1 MKNNSSLDILNHFT
15 KKMNTFEMQ
24 ISGDKIGL
32 SVSGGGDSTAL
43 LYLTKEWAERNKKT
57 IFVATVDHGLRE
69 ESLKESQTVKKT
81 CESLGIKCT
90 ILKWTGWDKSGNLQ
104 DAARSARNR
113 LIGSWAYSLGLNA
126 IATGHTVDDQA
137 ETFLLRLAR
146 GSGVDGLSGMAESI
160 NKDGIIWFRPLI
172 ELQRTQLRE
181 YLTMNKISW
190 FEDPSNK
197 NMKFDR
203 VKMREAQGF
212 LDSIGLT
219 VGCLSETA
227 QRMSIARNS
236 LELITK
242 EKIES
247 ITEVTKLGSVKLD
260 LETFNDLSVEL
271 QNRIYSHV
279 LKWVSGSIYR
289 PRFKSLGESMK
300 NLSKAKS
307 HTISG
312 CHIITDGKK
321 AEICREVS
329 KIHCSNNFLEEFDGR
344 WILESDIAKDQ
355 LIIGPLGEKGLSQFP
370 TWRDLNMSRISIL
383 GSPAI
388 WKDELLIAAPM
399 IGMNMGWKCILKKDS
414 QNFYSAIV
422 TH

>member
-1 MKNNSSLDILNHFT
+1 M
-15 KKMNTFEMQ
+15 
-24 ISGDKIGL
+24 
-32 SVSGGGDSTAL
+32 
-43 LYLTKEWAERNKKT
+43 
-57 IFVATVDHGLRE
+57 RE

-242 EKIES
+242 EKIE
-247 ITEVTKLGSVKLD
+247 
-260 LETFNDLSVEL
+260 LSL
-271 QNRIYSHV
+271 I
-279 LKWVSGSIYR
+279 
-289 PRFKSLGESMK
+289 
-300 NLSKAKS
+300 
-307 HTISG
+307 
-312 CHIITDGKK
+312 HI
-321 AEICREVS
+321 
-329 KIHCSNNFLEEFDGR
+329 
-344 WILESDIAKDQ
+344 
-355 LIIGPLGEKGLSQFP
+355 
-370 TWRDLNMSRISIL
+370 
-383 GSPAI
+383 
-388 WKDELLIAAPM
+388 
-399 IGMNMGWKCILKKDS
+399 
-414 QNFYSAIV
+414 
-422 TH
+422 